1 MAKLSGVL
9 WVGWLVAGCGSSG
22 GGGGGGPGLVKTD
35 MIGPAGG
42 TIALAGVGSLKFPAG
57 AFPTATQVTIRT
69 TADPAT
75 AALYTETTGIFEL
88 GPRASYEVRI
98 DVGRV
103 PPAQPLA
110 IELTIP
116 DDFDGAAR
124 VLIEQPGASEEDALP
139 QFEALEATTSAG
151 SVKLTLAP
159 EYLTSNLAPDGGFET
174 VLTLA
179 QPGQQTTLPPGFPGT
194 MTFPLGTGSCPV
206 KGFAAPLKSISVNSP
221 FDPNRKIWLK
231 RPNLPEVACT
241 TADECPDDAR
251 HPKECR
257 NSLCRYLWVGHPGV
271 DYAAQP
277 GDKLFAGGVG
287 TVIESR
293 RSDSFGE
300 TVVISVP
307 GTGAIR
313 YAHMKTRTVV
323 VGQAVTC
330 GQDIGESDTTGVV
343 NGPHLHLELAP
354 AGGVKID
361 PHPCVSV
368 CPSWNGTASEEAIL
382 TDPVAGGSLN
392 RRITATVV
400 WKEMPGPFG
409 SVFEATG
416 TAALSGSGVEAGCQV
431 TITGGP
437 VQISGTLQFF
447 PTTPPM
453 YMAQGSY
460 LPNNE
465 ICYEHTA
472 CPMGGSFTTC
482 GTPPPWVS
490 TGIQPYD
497 PMVKTISGTSG
508 GDGITYTW
516 SFMRTP

>member
-22 GGGGGGPGLVKTD
+22 GGGGGGPGLSKTD

-124 VLIEQPGASEEDALP
+124 VLIEQPGASDEDALP

-194 MTFPLGTGSCPV
+194 MTFPLGTVHGLPLASRYV
-206 KGFAAPLKSISVNSP
+206 KSRI
-221 FDPNRKIWLK
+221 R
-231 RPNLPEVACT
+231 
-241 TADECPDDAR
+241 
-251 HPKECR
+251 R
-257 NSLCRYLWVGHPGV
+257 N
-271 DYAAQP
+271 
-277 GDKLFAGGVG
+277 
-287 TVIESR
+287 
-293 RSDSFGE
+293 
-300 TVVISVP
+300 
-307 GTGAIR
+307 
-313 YAHMKTRTVV
+313 
-323 VGQAVTC
+323 
-330 GQDIGESDTTGVV
+330 
-343 NGPHLHLELAP
+343 
-354 AGGVKID
+354 VKM
-361 PHPCVSV
+361 
-368 CPSWNGTASEEAIL
+368 N
-382 TDPVAGGSLN
+382 GSLSSHS
-392 RRITATVV
+392 TATAPSKV
-400 WKEMPGPFG
+400 P
-409 SVFEATG
+409 
-416 TAALSGSGVEAGCQV
+416 
-431 TITGGP
+431 
-437 VQISGTLQFF
+437 
-447 PTTPPM
+447 
-453 YMAQGSY
+453 
-460 LPNNE
+460 
-465 ICYEHTA
+465 
-472 CPMGGSFTTC
+472 
-482 GTPPPWVS
+482 
-490 TGIQPYD
+490 
-497 PMVKTISGTSG
+497 
-508 GDGITYTW
+508 
-516 SFMRTP
+516 